1 MEGANRKLVEADP
14 QSLQVG
20 LHMVRCGISAIPS
33 LPRRLGQ
40 ASSGTKNYPEKRS
53 QGAIF
58 AALGPKMRSKK
69 GSFLRSQNA
78 TAISLPLRIPS
89 INHFFG
95 LVLRPRF
102 RIKIRPK
109 KRRLERNFGCN
120 LKPISGLGGQRA
132 PRGDIEITPEILLR
146 GRSAWTRKKL
156 EPTPSLVRRPPE
168 AALRFSRISGA
179 NVY

>member
-1 MEGANRKLVEADP
+1 MEGANRKPVEADP
-14 QSLQVG
+14 QGLQAG

-40 ASSGTKNYPEKRS
+40 ANSGTKNYPEKRS
-53 QGAIF
+53 QGPIF

-120 LKPISGLGGQRA
+120 LKPISGLGGPARPSRGHRNHARNTSEGAQRL
-132 PRGDIEITPEILLR
+132 D
-146 GRSAWTRKKL
+146 SK
-156 EPTPSLVRRPPE
+156 E
-168 AALRFSRISGA
+168 AGA
-179 NVY
+179 NALISASST